1 MESIRRDKITE
12 YMNGQQ
18 LVSVDQHGFTD
29 GWSCLTNLLETFEAW
44 TRLLNEGYGLD
55 VIHLDYHKAFDT
67 VPHCKL
73 ITKLSSMGITGKL
86 LAWLEDFLSDRKMR
100 VQVNGSFS
108 GWLEAFSGV
117 PQGSVLEPLLFLLYI
132 NDLPNWVKANIEMFA
147 DDTKLWARILCVEDS
162 SVLQEDLWR
171 LKAWSDE
178 WLLHFNP
185 KKCKVMHI
193 GHTHYTEYWW
203 ASLHLYSCLV
213 SELTVFWSV
222 RHFLG
227 W

>member
-1 MESIRRDKITE
+1 MESIMRDKITE

-29 GWSCLTNLLETFEAW
+29 GRSCLTNLLETFEAW
-44 TRLLNEGYGLD
+44 TRLLDEGYGLD

-147 DDTKLWARILCVEDS
+147 DDTKL
-162 SVLQEDLWR
+162 
-171 LKAWSDE
+171 
-178 WLLHFNP
+178 
-185 KKCKVMHI
+185 
-193 GHTHYTEYWW
+193 
-203 ASLHLYSCLV
+203 
-213 SELTVFWSV
+213 
-222 RHFLG
+222 
-227 W
+227 